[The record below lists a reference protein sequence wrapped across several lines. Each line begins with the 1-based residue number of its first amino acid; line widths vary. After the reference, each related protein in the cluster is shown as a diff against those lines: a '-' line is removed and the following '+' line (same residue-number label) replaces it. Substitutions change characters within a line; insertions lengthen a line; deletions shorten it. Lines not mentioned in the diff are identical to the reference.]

1 VTVVNHDGLGVN
13 IDFGEDGLVKLAEH
27 ATGDSYR
34 IIGALVLGGASGGLV
49 AAGGIGL
56 GVSGP
61 EIVSLPYRAR
71 IDPLPTDLRT
81 GPGKLETHI
90 HVDLDGREVAHAVK
104 THASRPSRSASP
116 GVPRRFCAGKNGS
129 PPWWRWSV
137 FQDPSTAWV
146 RAVTPVAARA
156 DTPLYGATAQANEG
170 PDLKWLDA
178 AVASG
183 PRTRCHGVDRN
194 APGRH
199 LHDVL
204 ARRGPRV
211 RGVVAAC
218 PACATT
224 APP

>member
-1 VTVVNHDGLGVN
+1 LPSTLLATV
-13 IDFGEDGLVKLAEH
+13 IASS
-27 ATGDSYR
+27 APS
-34 IIGALVLGGASGGLV
+34 VLGGASGGLV

-81 GPGKLETHI
+81 GPEKLETHI

-129 PPWWRWSV
+129 PSWWRWSV

-199 LHDVL
+199 LHDGL
-204 ARRGPRV
+204 ARCGPQPREQPPRAAPLLVIRGESRQKPQRTRAFV
-211 RGVVAAC
+211 SRRKLAVSR
-218 PACATT
+218 
-224 APP
+224 